1 MAVTVTVCVGSSC
14 HIRGSRA
21 VLKRFAEI
29 IKAEKLADD
38 VVLLGSFCMEHCGES
53 MNWQFDGQHLSSGS
67 VEEAEATLLRK
78 LSEAGKG
85 TQTETKT
92 HAGDA
97 AAGAPRTIDESR

>member
-29 IKAEKLADD
+29 IRVRHLEDD

-53 MNWQFDGQHLSSGS
+53 MNWKFNGEYLSSGS
-67 VEEAEATLLRK
+67 VEQAEVTLLRK
-78 LSEAGKG
+78 LAEAR
-85 TQTETKT
+85 EKT
-92 HAGDA
+92 
-97 AAGAPRTIDESR
+97 